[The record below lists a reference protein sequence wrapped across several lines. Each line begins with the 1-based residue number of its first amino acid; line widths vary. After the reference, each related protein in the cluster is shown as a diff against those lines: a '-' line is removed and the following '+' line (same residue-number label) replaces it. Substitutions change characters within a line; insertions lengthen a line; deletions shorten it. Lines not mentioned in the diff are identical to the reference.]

1 MMAAA
6 EDPRKENTAPR
17 SAAELRRQAEE
28 LVDGLAD
35 SAADTASTEDTAA
48 ILHELRVHQ
57 VELIM
62 QNEELRRAQVELETS
77 REAYVEL
84 FQLAPVG
91 YITLSDTG
99 IVSDANLAAA
109 QLLSV
114 DQRTLRGQPFSAFV
128 FGADRNVY
136 YQHLELLKQSDER
149 QATELRLQPLGA
161 EPFWVRL
168 EGKPAR
174 DTSGGTLYRL
184 TFDDISERANTTESL
199 RASEAR
205 YRSLFED
212 NHAVMLLIDPA
223 SGAIVDVNPAACSW
237 YGWSRKEMLTMRIDQ
252 INTLSSAE
260 ISAEME
266 LATTKQRRVFNF
278 RHRWADG
285 TIRDVEVY
293 SGPIKVQGKALLY
306 SLVQDVTERKQ
317 AEARLRESAEQHEA
331 VLQTAMDGFW
341 LVSAAGRLLEVNE
354 AYSRMSG
361 YSIEEL
367 LTMGVS
373 DLESTETAAETAAHI
388 ASITALG
395 ADRFESRHRRKDGTV
410 IDVESSTQLVV
421 GGGGE
426 ITAFLRDITELKV
439 AEAYREMGREILSIL
454 NAHGELN
461 DSIRQ
466 VITALKAGTGVDAVG
481 IRLQQGEDFPY
492 FSQEGLSEDFLATE
506 NVLIERDSEGG
517 LCRDDTGRPLL
528 ACTCGLVIDGPA
540 DLYGSVLTPGGSF
553 WTNDSVPLLDLPADQ
568 DPRRHPRNECIHYG
582 YVSIA
587 LVPIREKDRTVGLIH
602 LNDRRKDLFTLKT
615 IELLEGVATLI
626 GEAFMRRKAEAAL
639 HESEE
644 RHRLLAE
651 HANDVVWTMSPGGRI
666 TYISP
671 AVEKIRGFTPEEA
684 INQSLDEI
692 LTPESAAIST
702 SYWVELAARLEAGL
716 PPQDFHGEYE
726 YYCKDGSTV
735 WTDVQVIPSMGA
747 DGQLIEILGL
757 TRDISE
763 RKHYEDELRQLATT
777 DELTGIANRR
787 HFIELANRELKRAHR
802 SEHPLAVALIDVDHF
817 KHINDGHG
825 HAAGD
830 RALVA
835 LARTCQT
842 VAREVDVFA
851 RVGGD
856 EFALLLPET
865 TCMQAAATV
874 DRIRLA
880 LQDLPTEDAGPHAS
894 MTISAGVADLHG
906 TETLDELMSRADIAL
921 YRAKE
926 TGRDRTVLDVTT
938 EGELEERVEAKQPI
952 SDRSA
957 TSFTTTAA
965 DRDA

>member
-1 MMAAA
+1 MVAA
-6 EDPRKENTAPR
+6 ENPHDDDAAPR

-84 FQLAPVG
+84 LQLAPVG

>member
-1 MMAAA
+1 MAAT

-35 SAADTASTEDTAA
+35 SAAHTASTEDTAA

-439 AEAYREMGREILSIL
+439 AEAYREMGLEILSIL
-454 NAHGELN
+454 NAPGELR